1 MNDIKKLGKLP
12 EITLLFWV
20 MKICATTLGETA
32 GDLLSMTLTMG
43 YAVSSVILFGAFL
56 ASLAGQ
62 LRSTA
67 YHPLLYW
74 TVILTTSTAGT
85 TMSDFIDRSLG
96 IGYAGGSV
104 LLVGLLLTTLFFWW
118 KSEKSL
124 SVTGISTRRGEL
136 FYWTAILFS
145 NTLGTAL
152 GDFLADDSGL
162 GFAGGAL
169 LIGGLLVL
177 VVLAFY
183 FTKISRVALFWAAF
197 VLTRPFGATFG
208 DLLTK
213 PLEKGG
219 LGFGTVGSSLVLF
232 GVLAALIFWILR
244 TNKKA
249 LLALASL
256 LFFFGTKSVSAQT
269 NSVTLSGKMQD
280 AQTKAPLAF
289 LSVILKTEKDSVFV
303 ARALTD
309 DAGAFVF
316 SNLKKG
322 YYLLEATF
330 LGYQK
335 LRQRVLVGELSPF
348 LDLGI
353 LQVREDAKMLGEVV
367 VSAKA
372 NAVSGKMDKKTFAVA
387 DNISQSG
394 GSVVQAMSN
403 LPGVTLGEGGKIEL
417 RGSDKVAILIDGKQT
432 ALTGYG
438 SQTGL
443 ENMPASALERIEIIN
458 NPSAKYDAN
467 ASAGI
472 INLVFKKEEKRGFNG
487 KIGMTAGAGALWEK
501 RENLPTIRP
510 QYRWTPKVNPSFSVN
525 YRKRATN
532 FFVQGDWLFAP
543 TLNKNEF
550 STRFYDDGTVLA
562 QQVKRNRR
570 TDYSTAKTGLDHD
583 FGKGNSLSVSGLFNR
598 EKILDNGD
606 QPFFAGSAEA
616 QNRYRLWQ
624 FLEDE
629 VKYTAFGAA
638 VFTHKFR
645 QPGHSLTATANYS
658 FHREDEKYFFTN
670 TTPQFTSKDSFA
682 LLSDEHVYDLNL
694 DYAKPLR
701 QGRVEAGFK
710 GRFRSIPVNMRFF
723 PGLNSPLDTAAGGW
737 ADYFEKIPAVYSNY
751 VFENEK
757 VEIEGGLRVE
767 FVQVDYKVNPN
778 HNTYKSDG
786 YQYFQPFPNLRAA
799 YKLNDNN
806 KITLFLNHRVD
817 RPNEVD
823 IRIFPKYDE
832 PELVKVGNPA
842 LRPQFTVS
850 AELGFKNTFSSGSF
864 FAAVYH
870 RIIDGTITRI
880 AAQAPGSV
888 ILYNVFQ
895 NVGRSWN
902 TGAEFVWQQKVSKM
916 WSLSANAN
924 VYENRFAG
932 FSVVNRYPVPT
943 TFSAEKQQL
952 ISGNFKFSGSLKTPE
967 NFESQV
973 SAIWLAP
980 DLLPQGRI
988 GSRFGLDVGLKKT
1001 VQKGRG
1007 EWVLNATDLF
1017 NTMQIR
1023 RTINGAGFRIEST
1036 DFYETQVVRAGY
1048 HWKF

>member
-1 MNDIKKLGKLP
+1 MKDINKLGKLP

-32 GDLLSMTLTMG
+32 GDLLSMTLNVG
-43 YAVSSVILFGAFL
+43 YAVSSVILLGAFL
-56 ASLAGQ
+56 ASLTGQ
-62 LRSTA
+62 LRSTT
-67 YHPLLYW
+67 YHPVLYW

-96 IGYAGGSV
+96 IGYAGGAV

-124 SVTGISTRRGEL
+124 SVTDISTRRGEL
-136 FYWTAILFS
+136 FYWAAILFS

-162 GFAGGAL
+162 GFAGGAV
-169 LIGGLLVL
+169 LIGGLLAL

-213 PLEKGG
+213 PLDKGG

-232 GVLAALIFWILR
+232 GILVGLIFWTLK

-249 LLALASL
+249 LLSVGL
-256 LFFFGTKSVSAQT
+256 LFFLFGTASVSAQT
-269 NSVTLSGKMQD
+269 TLSGKVQD
-280 AQTKAPLAF
+280 VQTKAPLAF
-289 LSVILKTEKDSVFV
+289 LSIVLKTEKDSAFV
-303 ARALTD
+303 AGTLTD
-309 DAGAFVF
+309 EAGAFVF

-322 YYLLEATF
+322 NYRLEASF
-330 LGYQK
+330 LGYQT
-335 LRQRVLVGELSPF
+335 LRQRVRVGELSPF
-348 LDLGI
+348 LDIGV
-353 LQVREDAKMLGEVV
+353 LQMREDAKMLGEVV

-372 NAVSGKMDKKTFAVA
+372 DAVSGKMDKKNYSVA
-387 DNISQSG
+387 ENISQSG

-403 LPGVTLGEGGKIEL
+403 LPGVTVGEGGKIEL
-417 RGSDKVAILIDGKQT
+417 RGSDKIAVLIDGKQT

-443 ENMPASALERIEIIN
+443 ENLPASALERIEIIN

-472 INLVFKKEEKRGFNG
+472 INLVFKKEEKQGFNG
-487 KIGMTAGAGALWEK
+487 KIGMTAGAGALWE
-501 RENLPTIRP
+501 RRANLPTIRP
-510 QYRWTPKVNPSFSVN
+510 QFQRTPKINPSFSVN
-525 YRKRATN
+525 YRKKETN
-532 FFVQGDWLFAP
+532 FFVQGDWLYAP

-550 STRFYDDGTVLA
+550 TTRTYDDGTVIF

-570 TDYSTAKTGLDHD
+570 TDYATTKTGLDHD
-583 FGKGNSLSVSGLFNR
+583 FGKGNSLSISGLFNR

-606 QPFFAGSAEA
+606 EPFFTGSAETA
-616 QNRYRLWQ
+616 NRYRLWQ

-629 VKYTAFGAA
+629 VKYTALGSA

-645 QPGHSLTATANYS
+645 QPGHALTATANYS

-670 TTPQFTSKDSFA
+670 TTAQFSGKDSFA
-682 LLSDEHVYDLNL
+682 LLSDEHVFDLNF
-694 DYAKPLR
+694 DYTKPLR

-723 PGLNSPLDTAAGGW
+723 PGLNSVIDTGAGGW
-737 ADYFEKIPAVYSNY
+737 ADYFEKIPALYSNY

-767 FVQVDYKVNPN
+767 MVQVDYKVNPN

-799 YKLNDNN
+799 YKLNENN
-806 KITLFLNHRVD
+806 KITLFLNRRVD

-832 PELVKVGNPA
+832 PELIKVGNPA
-842 LRPQFTVS
+842 LRPQFTAS
-850 AELGFKNTFSSGSF
+850 AELGFKNTFSRGSF
-864 FAAVYH
+864 FAAAYH

-880 AAQAPGSV
+880 AAQAPGSP

-895 NVGRSWN
+895 NAGRSWN

-916 WSLSANAN
+916 LSLSANAN
-924 VYENRFAG
+924 VYRNEFAA
-932 FSVVNRYPVPT
+932 FSVENQYPVPT
-943 TFSAEKQQL
+943 TFSAENQQL
-952 ISGNFKFSGSLKTPE
+952 ISGNLKISGSLKTPG
-967 NFESQV
+967 NFESQI

-988 GSRFGLDVGLKKT
+988 GSRFGLDLGLKKS

-1007 EWVLNATDLF
+1007 EWVLNATDLL

-1023 RTINGAGFRIEST
+1023 KTINGAGFRLEST